1 MDRPLYFAVVVTM
14 FGRILGW
21 YTIYTYLGACCPVT
35 EFCQVQNSLRPSLAF
50 SYIANVT
57 ARPLS
62 SERQQNF
69 VEWYKEWNYR
79 TFADGASYTRQGGIT
94 LGIGPHSS
102 CLSTFGTYQVLD

>member
-1 MDRPLYFAVVVTM
+1 VFDYLLWSPIVMDRPLYFAVVVTM

-21 YTIYTYLGACCPVT
+21 YTIYTFLGACCPVT
-35 EFCQVQNSLRPSLAF
+35 EFCQVQNSLRPSLVF

-69 VEWYKEWNYR
+69 VAWYKESNCR
-79 TFADGASYTRQGGIT
+79 TFADGATYTRQGAPRWASAHI
-94 LGIGPHSS
+94 L
-102 CLSTFGTYQVLD
+102 VV